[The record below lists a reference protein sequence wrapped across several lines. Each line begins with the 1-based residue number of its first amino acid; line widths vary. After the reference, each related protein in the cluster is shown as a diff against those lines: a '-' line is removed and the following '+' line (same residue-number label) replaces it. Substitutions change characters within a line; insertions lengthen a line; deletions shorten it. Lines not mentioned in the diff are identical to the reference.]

1 MSAPLIGLASS
12 SPRRQALLD
21 QIGVTYRILPVC
33 VDEGQLPNESPEAH
47 VLRLAR
53 AKAQAGRRLTDSDQ
67 LPVLGAD
74 TVVALGAE
82 AMGKPRD
89 RQHGLDALARLSG
102 RRHRVLSAVAVV
114 GAKEETRLSVSAV
127 TFRQI
132 TAAEREAYWETGEG
146 IDKAGGYAIQGR
158 AAAFIAHLAGSY
170 SGVMGLPLYETSE
183 LLREFGIDVF
193 RP

>member
-21 QIGVTYRILPVC
+21 QIGVTYRILPVS
-33 VDEGQLPNESPEAH
+33 VDERQLPSESPEVH

-53 AKAQAGRRLTDSDQ
+53 AKAWAGRGLADSER

-82 AMGKPRD
+82 TMGKPRD
-89 RQHGLDALARLSG
+89 RQHGLDALAKLSG

-114 GAKEETRLSVSAV
+114 GKMEGTRLSESAV

-132 TAAEREAYWETGEG
+132 TAAEREAYWATGEG
-146 IDKAGGYAIQGR
+146 VDKAGGYAIQGR

-183 LLREFGIDVF
+183 LLREFGIDVL